1 MAAFNTLDGVPAT
14 SSRALLTGTL
24 RDDWGWDGLIVSDY
38 DAGKELTVHGVAAD
52 DAEAARLALPAG
64 GDINLHSGPYLEQ
77 LPQLVSDGKV
87 PIVVL
92 DARVRHGPQD
102 PKQA

>member
-38 DAGKELTVHGVAAD
+38 DAVKELPVPGVAAD
-52 DAEAARLALPAG
+52 AAEAARMAMHAGVAIDLP
-64 GDINLHSGPYLEQ
+64 SGTYLEH
-77 LPQLVSDGKV
+77 LPKPVRAGKA
-87 PIVVL
+87 PIASV
-92 DARVRHGPQD
+92 AAGVRRGLGA
-102 PKQA
+102 KKKT

>member
-38 DAGKELTVHGVAAD
+38 DAVKELTVHGVAAD
-52 DAEAARLALPAG
+52 AAEAARMALHAG
-64 GDINLHSGPYLEQ
+64 VDIDLHSGTYPEQ
-77 LPQLVSDGKV
+77 LPKLVRDGKV
-87 PIVVL
+87 PIAEVDRKSTRL
-92 DARVRHGPQD
+92 NSSH
-102 PKQA
+102 